1 MNKGQLMTSGYFKN
15 SSNWPVTSQ
24 PNPWDITNQINISFL
39 IAMHMHY
46 SCQTDL
52 ITAQQQWDE
61 AKGQTERATC
71 FWTFKEALMKVCW
84 VYRCRLNSRGFQK
97 GNLLNC
103 PVFQPVH
110 VTPGQQHYLFFQSVP
125 VSLFSTVP
133 FPNRLKIFQK
143 QFIKCLCAPLSTIA
157 TIILSKLH
165 KGETARRNKNFVK
178 FMLLMIRL
186 RELVTYSY

>member
-1 MNKGQLMTSGYFKN
+1 MPLLKSWNNMKNCNSLGKGLDKHLRVTALVLHWFKN

-24 PNPWDITNQINISFL
+24 PNPWDTTNQIDTSFP

-46 SCQTDL
+46 SCQTHL
-52 ITAQQQWDE
+52 ITAQQQWDV
-61 AKGQTERATC
+61 AKGQTQRATC

-110 VTPGQQHYLFFQSVP
+110 VTPGQQHYLFSQSVP

-133 FPNRLKIFQK
+133 FLNRLKKRSFRSS
-143 QFIKCLCAPLSTIA
+143 LSIPFCSSFNRCYYHFEQIA
-157 TIILSKLH
+157 
-165 KGETARRNKNFVK
+165 
-178 FMLLMIRL
+178 
-186 RELVTYSY
+186 